1 MKIGIA
7 NEKDLLDLWGET
19 EKSMNSTTRFF
30 YDNIKSGNAEFW
42 TWKNNN
48 QIVGEIY
55 IFKKLSDNE
64 FADGLH
70 TAYLC
75 AFRIK
80 KELQGQGYGTKLLT
94 LVLEHIKNLGF
105 KTATIGV
112 EETEADNIR
121 LYKRLGF
128 TEKIKDSFIDPCNVN
143 EKQIPNK
150 CDKFWL
156 LSKSL

>member
-7 NEKDLLDLWGET
+7 NEKDLLNLWGET

-30 YDNIKSGNAEFW
+30 YNNISGNAEFW

-112 EETEADNIR
+112 NNSTQHN
-121 LYKRLGF
+121 
-128 TEKIKDSFIDPCNVN
+128 
-143 EKQIPNK
+143 
-150 CDKFWL
+150 
-156 LSKSL
+156 